1 MKMIEEINICQVS
14 LKRDIPLILKNYL
27 NFKKFYKQITIYV
40 ICPSKELF
48 FFKDVLNYK
57 EFQIIPE
64 DHIISLND
72 FEKIFL
78 QCSRKINYK
87 SEFKSRLNW
96 YYQQILKLSFM
107 FNFFN
112 EKRKNLVIWDAD
124 TIILKKISF
133 FEKDRSINYGTFN
146 EFHKQYYITNL
157 KLLGTSP
164 QYYISF
170 LNQFVSVTS
179 DEILFLE
186 KKLFHEKIKDK
197 LKLPFKISELIFK
210 NIFSE
215 HKIYNGSMFSEF
227 ELIGQSNYLLNNTKQ
242 KPILSLRFGLD
253 GVLSKKQLI
262 LAKFLGFK
270 HVTYEH
276 SHPNKKSLGM
286 LNREQSWT
294 GLIKIIFKNLTKFLL
309 RSIKHNYFY
318 KKNYR

>member
-27 NFKKFYKQITIYV
+27 NFKNFYNQIKIYIV
-40 ICPSKELF
+40 CPSNELN

-78 QCSRKINYK
+78 QHSGKINYK

-107 FNFFN
+107 FKFFN
-112 EKRKNLVIWDAD
+112 EKRKNLIIWDAD
-124 TIILKKISF
+124 TIILNKISF
-133 FEKDRSINYGTFN
+133 FEKDKSINYGTFN
-146 EFHKQYYITNL
+146 EFHKQYYITNR
-157 KLLGTSP
+157 KLLGPLP

-170 LNQFVSVTS
+170 LNQFVCITS

-186 KKLFHEKIKDK
+186 KKLFNEKNKDK
-197 LKLPFKISELIFK
+197 SKLPFKISELILK

-253 GVLSKKQLI
+253 GVLSKKQLN
-262 LAKFLGFK
+262 LVKFLGFK
-270 HVTYEH
+270 HITYEH

-286 LNREQSWT
+286 LTRKQSWI

>member
-1 MKMIEEINICQVS
+1 MKMIQEINICQVS

-48 FFKDVLNYK
+48 FFKDGLNYK

-64 DHIISLND
+64 DHIISLNN

-78 QCSRKINYK
+78 QCSGEINYK

-112 EKRKNLVIWDAD
+112 EKRKNLIIWDAD

-133 FEKDRSINYGTFN
+133 FEKDKSINYGTFN

-157 KLLGTSP
+157 KLLGALP

-170 LNQFVSVTS
+170 LNQFVSVTY

-186 KKLFHEKIKDK
+186 KKLFNEKNKDK
-197 LKLPFKISELIFK
+197 SKLPFKISELILK

-253 GVLSKKQLI
+253 GLLSKKQLI

-286 LNREQSWT
+286 LKREQSWT

-309 RSIKHNYFY
+309 RSIKHNYLY

>member
-1 MKMIEEINICQVS
+1 MKMIEEINVCQVS

-72 FEKIFL
+72 FEKIFF

-112 EKRKNLVIWDAD
+112 EKRKNLIIWDAD

-133 FEKDRSINYGTFN
+133 FEKDKSINYGTFN

-157 KLLGTSP
+157 KLLGTLP

-186 KKLFHEKIKDK
+186 KKLFHEKNKDK
-197 LKLPFKISELIFK
+197 SKLPFKISELILK

>member
-1 MKMIEEINICQVS
+1 MKMIQEINICQVS

-27 NFKKFYKQITIYV
+27 NFKNFYNQITIYI
-40 ICPSKELF
+40 ICPSNELN

-78 QCSRKINYK
+78 QYSEKINYK

-112 EKRKNLVIWDAD
+112 EKRKNLIIWDAD

-133 FEKDRSINYGTFN
+133 FEKDKSINYGTFN

-157 KLLGTSP
+157 KLLGALP

-170 LNQFVSVTS
+170 
-179 DEILFLE
+179 
-186 KKLFHEKIKDK
+186 
-197 LKLPFKISELIFK
+197 
-210 NIFSE
+210 
-215 HKIYNGSMFSEF
+215 
-227 ELIGQSNYLLNNTKQ
+227 
-242 KPILSLRFGLD
+242 
-253 GVLSKKQLI
+253 
-262 LAKFLGFK
+262 
-270 HVTYEH
+270 
-276 SHPNKKSLGM
+276 KS
-286 LNREQSWT
+286 
-294 GLIKIIFKNLTKFLL
+294 IC
-309 RSIKHNYFY
+309 
-318 KKNYR
+318 

>member
-1 MKMIEEINICQVS
+1 MSEEINICQVS

-27 NFKKFYKQITIYV
+27 NFKNFYNQIKIYV
-40 ICPSKELF
+40 VCPSNELN
-48 FFKDVLNYK
+48 FFKDVLNFK

-78 QCSRKINYK
+78 QYSGKINYK

-186 KKLFHEKIKDK
+186 KKLFHEKNKDK
-197 LKLPFKISELIFK
+197 SKLPFKISELILK

-242 KPILSLRFGLD
+242 TPILSLRFGLD

-270 HVTYEH
+270 HITYEH

-286 LNREQSWT
+286 LTRKQSWT